1 MRKVTFLCVCFFFH
15 LSWGQEYLDGYD
27 IKTNQQRLENSY
39 LFIIERLKTH
49 IFFDDG
55 HCYSYLNVLAK
66 SKGIQEKNTYT
77 ENFSNSVVKDC
88 SWWCINADWYV
99 DNKISSFH
107 FVMKKDIEYVK
118 ANYDIGEKSE
128 WGNCGSGMETRG
140 YWSIPI
146 FISPIEPC
154 KTKAIPHFFS
164 GGSRELELK
173 VDASYKILPIHYLE
187 SKNPN
192 GTDNTYLPVGD
203 KIKLSAKNDFPS
215 SWYYFQYT
223 TDIVNGK
230 YINWK
235 DISSDFTI
243 EKDKNRL
250 SISISAE
257 DVFNG
262 KVNALENAGKKV
274 YFRIVTKNGNENCAS
289 SNIVSLDVGQSG
301 PKIENFI
308 AVDPK
313 CFAGTGNLEVEFD
326 RNLLPN
332 EYFRVSLVDKI
343 SKVPFISYDYSET
356 KAMLENEKKLVFKS
370 IPVGEYVF
378 QTIGS
383 IEHSKQVGDKS
394 FLTEYLPTYS
404 DGDNYDK
411 IFAIKSPLPLTARFT
426 PKNNVCYGES
436 EGSIKVSVS
445 GGTPPYKYT
454 IDGKT
459 VDITGSEFTLTGL
472 LARDY
477 TIGILDSHNCRR
489 EDTTITITEPVAPIT
504 IVNEKEEEE
513 KSNEEPNPS
522 FFKKDVSG
530 FGLKNGEIQAI
541 LTGGTPF
548 DAPSEPYRFTLTTKS
563 GVVVST
569 SSTQTNVQGFA
580 VHYSQLDKG
589 DYILTITDKNNCVL
603 TKTIFIDEPDPLVVS
618 ISEKTAISCNP
629 ANEDPNNDPKLNKDG
644 ELYAYVK
651 GGRPPYEYQWYR
663 VEAGNA
669 EMLLGETASVLKQLT
684 EGVYRVDI
692 KDKKNNTTSGSFT
705 LKFPE
710 RLTLTIESG
719 EIRCSAPTSGTAK
732 ALPQGGTPPYIYQ
745 WSDGQTTQTATG
757 LSVGKY
763 FVVVSDRKGCSV
775 QSQVVLSYPE
785 AARIDSEE
793 ITQLTCYGD
802 DNGSIV
808 LTTSGGKGT
817 VTHTWYDASGRMLTK
832 GVSKD
837 GKSVKNLVAGTYK
850 IVLRD
855 EGDCPPIE
863 KIFEIT
869 QPEKLQLRLST
880 EVTLCQ
886 GDSHTF
892 ELDGQISG
900 ATYRWTDA
908 SGNLLGTEAS
918 LVVHSAGDYY
928 VEATSP
934 EGCKALGKTTVKQSS
949 QVLEVDF
956 LVATTSYYD
965 YTLKLINLSKKAD
978 ALQWQF
984 SDDVIVI
991 NQNRQEAEVRF
1002 PKEGIYR
1009 VGLKGTL
1016 GECQKV
1022 IEKQLFVEK
1031 DRVGISKGIQVQ
1043 KNIESFL
1050 IVPNPNSGSY
1060 QLHIK
1065 LNKASTIRVRLIDML
1080 GRELFAPEEFSEQT
1094 DFILP
1099 FNKPTLSAGQYII
1112 LIEAAGDVLSQK
1124 MIVK

>member
-1 MRKVTFLCVCFFFH
+1 MKRTILVLSLLFSFTDKKCFAQDISQQISLRDKEINAYYVRASHGFWATGGGRHLCELWTNVYVNNRLLNRTSGENNFNKTAYDFYKEKPINIRYTGKAQREIDYIFYTTCGGDEEGIERTDPIELCKRLYYHVNGDNHGTSLTYSLEAYAIPLHTFSSEKLRDTI
-15 LSWGQEYLDGYD
+15 S
-27 IKTNQQRLENSY
+27 NSY
-39 LFIIERLKTH
+39 LPIGTKVKL
-49 IFFDDG
+49 
-55 HCYSYLNVLAK
+55 LAK
-66 SKGIQEKNTYT
+66 EGFPLELYNYQYSKTRTWNNAINDYEYQWENLSQASKSHILSVSAEDIFGSKLEAERHIGEMVYFRVVSFDKDNFGQVCSSSNVIPLKVTISAPKVKEFKPVQPRCPKENGSVQVVLDRELYANEKARLSIVQGTMVNGTFSSTGDPVISYDN
-77 ENFSNSVVKDC
+77 EQFKANFKNKTITIPNIASLRDSLH
-88 SWWCINADWYV
+88 WYQLQFIGKYYYER
-99 DNKISSFH
+99 DSISSFSDGVE
-107 FVMKKDIEYVK
+107 F
-118 ANYDIGEKSE
+118 N
-128 WGNCGSGMETRG
+128 
-140 YWSIPI
+140 
-146 FISPIEPC
+146 
-154 KTKAIPHFFS
+154 KT
-164 GGSRELELK
+164 
-173 VDASYKILPIHYLE
+173 
-187 SKNPN
+187 
-192 GTDNTYLPVGD
+192 
-203 KIKLSAKNDFPS
+203 
-215 SWYYFQYT
+215 
-223 TDIVNGK
+223 
-230 YINWK
+230 
-235 DISSDFTI
+235 
-243 EKDKNRL
+243 
-250 SISISAE
+250 
-257 DVFNG
+257 
-262 KVNALENAGKKV
+262 
-274 YFRIVTKNGNENCAS
+274 FRIVAIPE
-289 SNIVSLDVGQSG
+289 L
-301 PKIENFI
+301 
-308 AVDPK
+308 
-313 CFAGTGNLEVEFD
+313 
-326 RNLLPN
+326 
-332 EYFRVSLVDKI
+332 
-343 SKVPFISYDYSET
+343 
-356 KAMLENEKKLVFKS
+356 KAEITS
-370 IPVGEYVF
+370 
-378 QTIGS
+378 
-383 IEHSKQVGDKS
+383 
-394 FLTEYLPTYS
+394 
-404 DGDNYDK
+404 
-411 IFAIKSPLPLTARFT
+411 
-426 PKNNVCYGES
+426 KNNVCYGES
-436 EGSIKVSVS
+436 EGSIEVSVS
-445 GGTPPYKYT
+445 GGTPPYRYIK
-454 IDGKT
+454 DGDT
-459 VDITGSEFTLTGL
+459 LNITGNKFTLTDL
-472 LARDY
+472 SARDY

-548 DAPSEPYRFTLTTKS
+548 EAPSEPYRYTLTTKS

-569 SSTQTNVQGFA
+569 FSTQTNVQGFT
-580 VHYSQLDKG
+580 VRYSQLDKG

-618 ISEKTAISCNP
+618 ISEKNAISCNP

-663 VEAGNA
+663 VEAGNS
-669 EMLLGETASVLKQLT
+669 ERLLGETGSVLKQLT

-710 RLTLTIESG
+710 RLILTTEST

-732 ALPQGGTPPYIYQ
+732 ALPQGGTPPYTYQ
-745 WSDGQTTQTATG
+745 WSDGQTSQTATG

-763 FVVVSDRKGCSV
+763 FVVVSDSKGCSV

-869 QPEKLQLRLST
+869 QPEKLQLHLPT

-892 ELDGQISG
+892 ELGGQIAD

-908 SGNLLGTEAS
+908 SGNLLGTDAS
-918 LVVHSAGDYY
+918 LVVHLAGDYY

-934 EGCKALGKTTVKQSS
+934 EGCKASAKTIVKQSS
-949 QVLEVDF
+949 QILEVDF

-984 SDDVIVI
+984 PDDVIVI

-1031 DRVGISKGIQVQ
+1031 DRVGISQGIQVQ